1 MILLLIC
8 YIQYNKFYFNK
19 RNKVMN
25 RNLIIFTMVMLA
37 VATRLLPHPPNVAP
51 IAGIALFAG
60 HRFGDKRLAFVIPIL
75 CMFISDLF
83 LGFHSTLP
91 FVYIAFIGISFLG
104 VYSKKIN
111 NSTILT
117 SSTIFFIVTNF
128 GVWLLGYPNTIAGFI
143 SCYTLAL
150 PFFINTILGDLFFTH
165 TLNYSFSKIENKYPS
180 LAIES

>member
-1 MILLLIC
+1 
-8 YIQYNKFYFNK
+8 
-19 RNKVMN
+19 
-25 RNLIIFTMVMLA
+25 
-37 VATRLLPHPPNVAP
+37 
-51 IAGIALFAG
+51 
-60 HRFGDKRLAFVIPIL
+60 
-75 CMFISDLF
+75 MFISDLF

-104 VYSKKIN
+104 VYSKKIH

>member
-1 MILLLIC
+1 
-8 YIQYNKFYFNK
+8 
-19 RNKVMN
+19 
-25 RNLIIFTMVMLA
+25 MVMLA

-75 CMFISDLF
+75 CMFLSDLF

-104 VYSKKIN
+104 VYSKKIH

-117 SSTIFFIVTNF
+117 SSTIFFIITNF

-150 PFFINTILGDLFFTH
+150 PFFINTILCYGCISS
-165 TLNYSFSKIENKYPS
+165 NRKAE
-180 LAIES
+180 

>member
-1 MILLLIC
+1 
-8 YIQYNKFYFNK
+8 
-19 RNKVMN
+19 MN
-25 RNLIIFTMVMLA
+25 RNLIIISLVILA

-51 IAGIALFAG
+51 ITGIALFAG

-104 VYSKKIN
+104 VYSKKIH

-117 SSTIFFIVTNF
+117 SSTIFFIVTN
-128 GVWLLGYPNTIAGFI
+128 
-143 SCYTLAL
+143 LA
-150 PFFINTILGDLFFTH
+150 FTR
-165 TLNYSFSKIENKYPS
+165 SK
-180 LAIES
+180 